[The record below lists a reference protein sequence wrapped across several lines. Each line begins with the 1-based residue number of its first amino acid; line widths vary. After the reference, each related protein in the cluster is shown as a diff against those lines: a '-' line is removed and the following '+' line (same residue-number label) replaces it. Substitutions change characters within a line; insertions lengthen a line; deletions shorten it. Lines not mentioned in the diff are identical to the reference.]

1 VATGEGVLVGTVVT
15 TALVIVLLTVPVA
28 FGLSGDARLRTPNEG
43 DHDHGDE

>member
-1 VATGEGVLVGTVVT
+1 VGTVVT

-28 FGLSGDARLRTPNEG
+28 LVLSGDVRVRTPTTG